1 MLLAHRCDETDDHVR
16 MVPFDCRERT
26 DKISVI
32 AAEHSLLAAAV
43 AGIGNK
49 VRYQVHIGLFLG
61 ELKDADFRSAH
72 RVCARAHEAEPGCRT
87 SNKPLD
93 DLDTIASMCLKR
105 PQIWLLAH
113 G

>member
-16 MVPFDCRERT
+16 MVAFDCRKRAN
-26 DKISVI
+26 KISVI
-32 AAEHSLLAAAV
+32 AAEHRLLAAAV
-43 AGIGNK
+43 AGIGNE
-49 VRYQVHIGLFLG
+49 VRYQVHIGLFLR
-61 ELKDADFRSAH
+61 ELKDANFRGAH
-72 RVCARAHEAEPGCRT
+72 GACTRAHEAEPGCRA

-105 PQIWLLAH
+105 SQISLLAH